1 MTGAIV
7 CLIIQIICNVV
18 ILICVFSMKRNFDE
32 VLQSRNYYRDYSK
45 KLLKEDIDF
54 HNKYCVARKIL
65 ERNNLLEDYNKELS
79 KTFNGYYEGE
89 NNEEGN

>member
-1 MTGAIV
+1 MVNVIV

-18 ILICVFSMKRNFDE
+18 ILICVFNMKRDFDE

-45 KLLKEDIDF
+45 KLLKEDIAN

-65 ERNNLLEDYNKELS
+65 ERNNLLEDYNEELN

-89 NNEEGN
+89 KSDC